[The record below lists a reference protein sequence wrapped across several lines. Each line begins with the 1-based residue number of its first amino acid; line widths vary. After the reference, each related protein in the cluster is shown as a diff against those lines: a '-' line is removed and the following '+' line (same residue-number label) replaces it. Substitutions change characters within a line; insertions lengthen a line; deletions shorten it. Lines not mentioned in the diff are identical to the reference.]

1 MVDLYYTL
9 YGVRMPACLSNQEL
23 GSILRAQKPSSGFG
37 YSDRGGS
44 RRSSPA
50 PDDAMPLAPYTIPKR
65 DRSATPEPADVKES
79 FDMIEI
85 GDTKVMIPRSR
96 DGSPYDDAESR
107 AREEQEDNER
117 VARENQR
124 IIETV
129 EASIKKE
136 AGETGNKS
144 MEQVKEEVIDL
155 DDNDP
160 PSGVLEKEPPSK
172 KIKAEFYSDN
182 SISLP
187 GISMGSSKGAG
198 GPTGFEPGMFG
209 KAGMANESSA
219 AVDPNSSKTDGS
231 KVSMPGWG
239 RLNVF
244 FCRANVTN
252 MLLFGRKRKRR
263 TRRSISTSTNT
274 STTRTRTGSGT
285 GRRIRSGAEV
295 IATGTRA
302 RTRRIPTLCG

>member
-1 MVDLYYTL
+1 
-9 YGVRMPACLSNQEL
+9 
-23 GSILRAQKPSSGFG
+23 
-37 YSDRGGS
+37 
-44 RRSSPA
+44 
-50 PDDAMPLAPYTIPKR
+50 
-65 DRSATPEPADVKES
+65 
-79 FDMIEI
+79 MIEI

-239 RLNVF
+239 RLNCFLQSKCNKYAFVLQKKKKKDKKKHKHKHKHKHNKDKD
-244 FCRANVTN
+244 RERDREKDKERVGGDRDRDKGKDKKDPNIVRVIREETQETLSSADSSSRDSNP
-252 MLLFGRKRKRR
+252 
-263 TRRSISTSTNT
+263 
-274 STTRTRTGSGT
+274 TTLDL
-285 GRRIRSGAEV
+285 
-295 IATGTRA
+295 
-302 RTRRIPTLCG
+302 TL